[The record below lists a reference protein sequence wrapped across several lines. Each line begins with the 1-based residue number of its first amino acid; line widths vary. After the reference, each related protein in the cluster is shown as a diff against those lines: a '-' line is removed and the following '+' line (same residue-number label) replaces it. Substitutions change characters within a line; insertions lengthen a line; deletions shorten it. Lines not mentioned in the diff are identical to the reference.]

1 MPAVS
6 PRLFD
11 LLRLT
16 MTPGLG
22 PVLVGRLL
30 ETFGSVERALH
41 ASPRELERVR
51 GIGAG
56 TSTAIARGLKESASL
71 AERELELAEQH
82 SVSMLALGD
91 DEYPP
96 LLASIPAAPPV
107 LYVRGRLRPADADA
121 FPVAIVGSRAC
132 TAYGVEQAERF
143 AGVLASNG
151 LTVVSGGAR
160 GIDSAAH
167 RGALRSGGRTIVVLG
182 CGLVNAY
189 PPDNAPLYDKV
200 AEGSGAIV
208 SELPMGVAPTP
219 ENFPARNRI
228 ISGLSLGVLVIEAAA
243 GSGALITARHAA
255 EEQGREVMALP
266 GRVDSPA
273 SAGSHDLIKRGGA
286 ALVTG
291 PADVVAALESA
302 ARHLAAGTHAQ
313 RFADPAAGLFE
324 PEPGAAPNL
333 SEHQQRIVGALGTP
347 RSTDELVALTD
358 LSAADLRVELT
369 MLEIAGRVRR
379 VGTRFER
386 TT

>member
-1 MPAVS
+1 
-6 PRLFD
+6 
-11 LLRLT
+11 

-22 PVLVGRLL
+22 PVLVARLL
-30 ETFGSVERALH
+30 ETFGTAERALH

-56 TSTAIARGLKESASL
+56 TSTIIARGLRESASL
-71 AERELELAEQH
+71 AERELELAERH

-91 DEYPP
+91 DGYPP
-96 LLASIPAAPPV
+96 LLAAIPAAPPV
-107 LYVRGRLRPADADA
+107 LYVRGVLRPGDADA

-132 TAYGVEQAERF
+132 TGYGVEQAERF

-182 CGLVNAY
+182 CGLVHAY

-200 AEGSGAIV
+200 ADGRGAIV
-208 SELPMGVAPTP
+208 SELPMSVVPTP
-219 ENFPARNRI
+219 ENFPGRNRI
-228 ISGLSLGVLVIEAAA
+228 ISGLSLGVLVIEAAE

-291 PADVVAALESA
+291 PADVVATLESA
-302 ARHLAAGTHAQ
+302 ARHLAAGTHAP

-324 PEPGAAPNL
+324 PEPAAAPNL
-333 SEHQQRIVGALGTP
+333 SERQQRIVGALGTP

-379 VGTRFER
+379 VGSRFER
-386 TT
+386 LT

>member
-22 PVLVGRLL
+22 PVLVARLL
-30 ETFGSVERALH
+30 ESFGSAEHALR
-41 ASPRELERVR
+41 ASPRDLERVR
-51 GIGAG
+51 GIGGG
-56 TSTAIARGLKESASL
+56 TSSAIARGLKDSAAL
-71 AERELELAEQH
+71 AERELELAERH
-82 SVSMLALGD
+82 GVAILALGD
-91 DEYPP
+91 EDYPP
-96 LLASIPAAPPV
+96 LLASIPSAPPI
-107 LYVRGRLRPADADA
+107 LYVRGGLRPADADA

-167 RGALRSGGRTIVVLG
+167 RGALRAGGRTIVVLG
-182 CGLVNAY
+182 CGLMHAY
-189 PPDNAPLYDKV
+189 PPDNAPLYDRV
-200 AEGSGAIV
+200 ADGGGAIV
-208 SELPMGVAPTP
+208 SELPMSVAPTP
-219 ENFPARNRI
+219 ENFPGRNRI
-228 ISGLSLGVLVIEAAA
+228 ISGLSLGVLVIEAAE
-243 GSGALITARHAA
+243 GSGALITARHAG

-291 PADVVAALESA
+291 PADVVGALESA
-302 ARHLAAGTHAQ
+302 ARHLAAGTHGA
-313 RFADPAAGLFE
+313 RFADPSAGLFE
-324 PEPGAAPNL
+324 PAPPPAANL
-333 SEHQQRIVGALGTP
+333 SERQQRIVSALGAP

-379 VGTRFER
+379 SGTRFER
-386 TT
+386 TG